1 MVVEEE
7 RVPTRSF
14 FKGAP
19 NPQKAP
25 RDFEER
31 DGDFMKAW
39 IAEFGPKNFRVL
51 DEKLGLA
58 DTANHNWREMDHFK
72 QAKFQNFKK
81 EEEKREKARRESASE
96 EED

>member
-1 MVVEEE
+1 
-7 RVPTRSF
+7 
-14 FKGAP
+14 
-19 NPQKAP
+19 
-25 RDFEER
+25 
-31 DGDFMKAW
+31 MKAW

-51 DEKLGLA
+51 DEKLGL
-58 DTANHNWREMDHFK
+58 DRVDHKWCEMDHFK